1 MEAIQSIEEKG
12 VATAINLFPFSFK
25 AGYEQECSLSYKNDF
40 RPFRLDHLDDE
51 NTYYGEFKVSHQNME
66 AYYLS
71 FTNKILFSSLRASK
85 GLATLFKGP
94 NNWTFNNKPYFNSIQ
109 DTLY

>member
-12 VATAINLFPFSFK
+12 VATAIFQFIFPFSFK
-25 AGYEQECSLSYKNDF
+25 AGYEQEMFPFLQNDF

-71 FTNKILFSSLRASK
+71 FTNKILSSLRASK

-94 NNWTFNNKPYFNSIQ
+94 
-109 DTLY
+109 